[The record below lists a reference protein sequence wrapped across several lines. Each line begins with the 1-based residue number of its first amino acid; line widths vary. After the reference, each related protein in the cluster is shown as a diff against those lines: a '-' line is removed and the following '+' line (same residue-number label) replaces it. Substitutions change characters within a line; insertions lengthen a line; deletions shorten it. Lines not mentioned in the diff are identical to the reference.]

1 MTLTLPRAWCLT
13 DTPRGVSELPPGG
26 VSWCS
31 RLSMRYPPPMARE
44 IYDEGERVAVK
55 GYGYEMEGTVVGK
68 TMGDS
73 TRIKLDDGRTMLISN
88 KIIRRL

>member
-1 MTLTLPRAWCLT
+1 
-13 DTPRGVSELPPGG
+13 
-26 VSWCS
+26 
-31 RLSMRYPPPMARE
+31 MARE
-44 IYDEGERVAVK
+44 TYDVDDRVAVK

-73 TRIKLDDGRTMLISN
+73 TRIKLDDGRTMLIAN